1 MFKRQDL
8 FTHGFHLQ
16 KFSLHPQIQILVEQ
30 EKWNELD
37 QFFIQLTSPEG
48 ELYSFIQN
56 FHSFSK
62 IETMLSIRESSNPDE
77 EDGIWH
83 DDGSRVFAFSL
94 SLNFHP
100 DQIEGGELE
109 LRVKNEESSE
119 MIFTPEYGTAI
130 LFLTGIHG
138 YEHRTRRVKKGRRI
152 MLVGWCSD

>member
-109 LRVKNEESSE
+109 LRVKNE
-119 MIFTPEYGTAI
+119 
-130 LFLTGIHG
+130 
-138 YEHRTRRVKKGRRI
+138 
-152 MLVGWCSD
+152 